1 MPTLSPEVA
10 RPASDSWATPADR
23 QEAAR
28 QAYRRSVAVGQPLTG
43 VELGAR
49 FHRSARWGTSRI
61 TEVRSQD
68 ISRSNGNR
76 VGSTTAPIGNDGNH
90 SAAPARD
97 GNDPLPTC
105 RDSKGSV
112 AALAA
117 VPVGN
122 NGNDS
127 AANGKGSPLLPIGNN
142 GNGAQ
147 PEPGLAAQPRRRS
160 GDHPAHA
167 ALPIRSGGN
176 GATLPIGDDGNG
188 NLAGRSAHHEPPA
201 GPPPPASTSAA
212 GELAATPAVRRI
224 TTVAVLAVALVAGV
238 ASYDHQRVLAEL
250 AGEGWRAYLLPLSV
264 DGLIVAASMSMLV
277 RRRAGQPAGA
287 LAWCALLLGLAASL
301 AANVVAAD
309 PELLDPVLV
318 SRVVA
323 AWPPIALGLSFEL
336 SIGQLRPAN
345 PRAPRR

>member
-1 MPTLSPEVA
+1 MPTFSPDVA
-10 RPASDSWATPADR
+10 RPAAREWAGPGDR

-28 QAYRRSVAVGQPLTG
+28 QAYRRSVADGRPLTG

-49 FHRSARWGTSRI
+49 FSRSPRWGTSRI
-61 TEVRSQD
+61 AEVRSQD
-68 ISRSNGNR
+68 ISRSHADNAAPIASNDNR
-76 VGSTTAPIGNDGNH
+76 STTANTDDRAALPIRNSGKGQ
-90 SAAPARD
+90 ATATAPA
-97 GNDPLPTC
+97 
-105 RDSKGSV
+105 V
-112 AALAA
+112 A
-117 VPVGN
+117 GK
-122 NGNDS
+122 NGNGS
-127 AANGKGSPLLPIGNN
+127 AANGNGNPLLPTGNSGNGAHADSGSTTRPSRPNGNHRADAALPTRSNANSSATLPIGNN
-142 GNGAQ
+142 GK
-147 PEPGLAAQPRRRS
+147 
-160 GDHPAHA
+160 
-167 ALPIRSGGN
+167 
-176 GATLPIGDDGNG
+176 G
-188 NLAGRSAHHEPPA
+188 NLAGRSADREPPA
-201 GPPPPASTSAA
+201 GPPPDCMPAV
-212 GELAATPAVRRI
+212 GDLAATPAVRRI

-238 ASYDHQRVLAEL
+238 ASYDHQRVLAHV

-336 SIGQLRPAN
+336 SIGQLRPAS
-345 PRAPRR
+345 PRSPRRQ